1 MKVLNEE
8 AGLNK
13 SGSTFVL
20 ILDKKEARTLLE
32 IVEAAHESNKRRN
45 SFRVWRK
52 NLEERLCVF

>member
-32 IVEAAHESNKRRN
+32 IVEDAHESNKRRG
-45 SFRVWRK
+45 
-52 NLEERLCVF
+52 